1 MTQSAKVL
9 VAGLGSAHGDDRAGW
24 LAAEKLAAHCRE
36 DQNIIVRKATIPLDV
51 LDWLEGIEILHVCDA
66 CEATHGLRKL
76 HRFTWAAGK
85 PVHADNSITSFA
97 HPTLRTLRSGGSHD
111 FGLPD
116 VLRLAAEIQQLPKQV
131 VIWAMEGTGFQPED
145 IMTDET
151 RSSVEQAVGE
161 ILREWRPS
169 HA

>member
-24 LAAEKLAAHCRE
+24 LAAEKLAAECR
-36 DQNIIVRKATIPLDV
+36 DDPDITVRKATIPLDV

-66 CEATHGLRKL
+66 CEATHGQRKL
-76 HRFTWAAGK
+76 HRFTWDAGQL
-85 PVHADNSITSFA
+85 VHADNSIDA
-97 HPTLRTLRSGGSHD
+97 DRHATLRTLRSGGSHD

-131 VIWAMEGTGFQPED
+131 IIWAIEGTGFQPED
-145 IMTDET
+145 KMTDKT
-151 RSSVEQAVGE
+151 RSAVSQAVRE
-161 ILREWRPS
+161 ILKEWRVPY
-169 HA
+169 A